1 MAYFTYL
8 TYLIFLTCLTFFM
21 YISPALHKSFFLIGL
36 LLGSLILSACGS
48 GSDTS
53 KPPAPDSSTGSG
65 QLETLET
72 LTAKAEQGLPSAQF
86 ELGTLYYDGQGG
98 LEKDVKLARK
108 WLEKAAARGEP
119 RAQFNLGVMYYTGIG
134 VKQDYAEAKKLF
146 EESAASGNTRAQFN
160 LGVMYYRGE
169 GIKQDY
175 TQALRYFTTAAV
187 QNFNEAQFN
196 IGVMY
201 AKAEGVSQ
209 DIGKAYAW
217 FSLARDNG
225 NPRADEAMK
234 NIERG
239 LGPADLK
246 TVKKMAKELKRNA
259 LSGTTK
265 E

>member
-119 RAQFNLGVMYYTGIG
+119 RAQFNLGVMYY
-134 VKQDYAEAKKLF
+134 
-146 EESAASGNTRAQFN
+146 
-160 LGVMYYRGE
+160 RGE

>member
-1 MAYFTYL
+1 M
-8 TYLIFLTCLTFFM
+8 
-21 YISPALHKSFFLIGL
+21 

-119 RAQFNLGVMYYTGIG
+119 
-134 VKQDYAEAKKLF
+134 
-146 EESAASGNTRAQFN
+146 RAQFN